1 MQYASMNKICVYTMN
16 TYMCVCVGVCACAK
30 IHGVSIY
37 IYQCRLC
44 IITTVYSAHIGS
56 AQLI

>member
-1 MQYASMNKICVYTMN
+1 MMQYASMNKICVYIMN
-16 TYMCVCVGVCACAK
+16 TCVCACAK
-30 IHGVSIY
+30 IHGVSVYIY

-56 AQLI
+56 TQLI